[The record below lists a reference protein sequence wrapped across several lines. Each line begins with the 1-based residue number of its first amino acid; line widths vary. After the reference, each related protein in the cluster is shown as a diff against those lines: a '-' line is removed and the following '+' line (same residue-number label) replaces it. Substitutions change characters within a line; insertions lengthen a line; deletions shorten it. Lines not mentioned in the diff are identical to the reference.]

1 MKISEVEV
9 KDIKNYLNI
18 LHDEDDQ
25 LIRSIMVGAKAYI
38 QSYTGLSTE
47 SMENSEDLAIV
58 LYVIAAELYD
68 NRSMTVDR
76 LSKVNPLV
84 ETMLNLHSVNLL

>member
-1 MKISEVEV
+1 MKISEIEV
-9 KDIKNYLNI
+9 KDIKNYLNV

-25 LIRSIMVGAKAYI
+25 LIRSIMLGAKSYI

-47 SMENSEDLAIV
+47 SMDKCEELAIS
-58 LYVIAAELYD
+58 LFVIAAELYD

-76 LSKVNPLV
+76 ISKSNPLI
-84 ETMLNLHSVNLL
+84 ENMLNLHSVNLL